1 MVAYDLT
8 VFDESRHIPENQTI
22 SAGCLVQRGNI
33 NLFVVSGRTREKGQ
47 GYLYFQ
53 KMLVYSVPE
62 IFRYMVMI

>member
-33 NLFVVSGRTREKGQ
+33 NLFGVSGRTREKGQ

-62 IFRYMVMI
+62 SLLYMVMI

>member
-22 SAGCLVQRGNI
+22 VAGCLVQRGNI
-33 NLFVVSGRTREKGQ
+33 NLFGVSGQTREKGQ